1 MSGDLNV
8 GKDHDRERKHVHTEQ
23 DQAYVGPVTVHM
35 TIPPDTTGQPVGL
48 QLIAVPSDQ
57 RGDGPK
63 QTEHPDT
70 DQNGQDSPSLYPSN

>member
-8 GKDHDRERKHVHTEQ
+8 GEDHDRERKHVDKEQ
-23 DQAYVGPVTVHM
+23 DQPYVGPVTVQV

-63 QTEHPDT
+63 QTKDPDT
-70 DQNGQDSPSLYPSN
+70 DQNRHNSPSLYPGN